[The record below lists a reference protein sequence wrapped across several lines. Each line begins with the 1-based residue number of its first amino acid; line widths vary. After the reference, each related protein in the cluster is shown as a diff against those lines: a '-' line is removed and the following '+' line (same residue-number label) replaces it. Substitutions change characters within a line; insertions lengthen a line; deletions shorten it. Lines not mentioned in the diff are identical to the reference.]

1 MKILIVY
8 TGGTIGCVGTPLSPM
23 SGPDFE
29 RAFTRNV
36 TPIVQREY
44 LDCSFDFYAFNPTLD
59 STNMQPADWCSIAVQ
74 ILQSYTAYDAFIVL
88 HGTDSMAWTAS
99 ALSFLL
105 RGLGPSAT
113 PLATLTKPVIVTGAQ
128 LPLFNKQGDQ
138 PADDYSLLFNT
149 DALQNVCGA
158 VATAYAG
165 IAEVGVY
172 FYNTLM
178 RGNRSVKTNCSQF
191 YAFSSPNYPAL
202 AEYGVTFTQAVRN
215 LLPPPASPE
224 LALDDQWR
232 TVLEQAVRIAES
244 ISSVGVI
251 AFPAFPAWAVSS
263 TSPNTALI
271 ASALRAALDQGVSGL
286 ILESY
291 GEGNFPSGNPATP
304 QQGAIYQVLRDAHAA
319 GVVIVDCTEVTS
331 GTVNATAYAA
341 GSWLSEC
348 GVIGASDMTSIASL
362 AKLIWLQA
370 VNRACGYG
378 WSQVKIEN
386 LMQTNIAGEIQDIDR
401 LDSRGIDVLAP
412 GQSIA
417 TFDASATLV
426 NDPILGPVLTDSSVT
441 PPIQFKLVSVSGAA
455 MPGRL
460 AIAPDGT
467 LTFTDRTNA
476 LIYRNTPSVPSSACM
491 LVLTGESGSA
501 PTLAVTSAATNAVV
515 TVLYPPSS
523 AHVNA

>member
-23 SGPDFE
+23 DGPDFE
-29 RAFTRNV
+29 RAFTKNV
-36 TPIVQREY
+36 TPIVQRQY
-44 LDCSFDFYAFNPTLD
+44 PDCSFGFYAFNPTLD
-59 STNMQPADWCSIAVQ
+59 STNMQPGDWCSIAVQ
-74 ILQSYTAYDAFIVL
+74 ILQNYAAYDAFIVL

-105 RGLGPSAT
+105 QGLAPTGA

-128 LPLFNKQGDQ
+128 LPLFDQQGNQ
-138 PADDYSLLFNT
+138 PADSDILLFAT

-165 IAEVGVY
+165 IAEVGLY

-178 RGNRSVKTNCSQF
+178 RGNRAVKTNCSQF
-191 YAFSSPNYPAL
+191 YAFSSPNFPLL
-202 AEYGVTFTQAVRN
+202 AEYGVVFTQTVQN
-215 LLPPPASPE
+215 LLPAPASPA
-224 LALDDQWR
+224 LALDRQWP
-232 TVLEQAVRIAES
+232 TVLEQVTQIAKA
-244 ISSVGVI
+244 IASVGVI

-263 TSPNTALI
+263 TTPNTALI
-271 ASALRAALDQGVSGL
+271 ANVLRAALAQGVSGL

-304 QQGAIYQVLRDAHAA
+304 QQGAIYQVLQQAHAS
-319 GVVIVDCTEVTS
+319 GVVIVDCTEVTA
-331 GTVNATAYAA
+331 GTVNATVYAA

-348 GVIGASDMTSIASL
+348 GVVGASDMTSIAAL

-378 WSQVKIEN
+378 WSQTRIEN
-386 LMQTNIAGEIQDIDR
+386 LMQTDLAGEIQDIDR
-401 LDSRGIDVLAP
+401 VDSRGASFLAP
-412 GQSIA
+412 GQSIM
-417 TFDASATLV
+417 TFDGSATLV
-426 NDPILGPVLTDSSVT
+426 NDPVLGPLLSDASVT
-441 PPIQFKLVSVSGAA
+441 PPLEFRLVPVAGAA

-467 LTFTDRTNA
+467 VTFNDRTNA
-476 LIYRNTPSVPSSACM
+476 AIYRHAPPAPSSACL
-491 LVLTGESGSA
+491 LVLTGQSGSA
-501 PTLAVTSAATNAVV
+501 PTLAVVSAATNQVV
-515 TVLYPPSS
+515 SVLYPPSS
-523 AHVNA
+523 APG

>member
-8 TGGTIGCVGTPLSPM
+8 TGGTIGCVGVPLSPM
-23 SGPDFE
+23 SGQDFE
-29 RAFTRNV
+29 RAFTKNV

-44 LDCSFDFYAFNPTLD
+44 PDCSFGFYAFNPALD
-59 STNMQPADWCSIAVQ
+59 STNMQPGDWCSIAVQ
-74 ILQSYTAYDAFIVL
+74 ILERYAAYDAFIVL

-105 RGLGPSAT
+105 QGLGPDGT

-128 LPLFNKQGDQ
+128 LPLFDKQGDQ

-165 IAEVGVY
+165 IAEVGLY

-178 RGNRSVKTNCSQF
+178 RGNRAVKTNCSQF
-191 YAFSSPNYPAL
+191 YAFSSPNFPPL
-202 AEYGVTFTQAVRN
+202 AQSGVTFTQTVQS

-224 LALDDQWR
+224 LALDNQWR
-232 TVLEQAVRIAES
+232 TVLEQAVQIAEN
-244 ISSVGVI
+244 IASVGVI
-251 AFPAFPAWAVSS
+251 AFPAFPAWANTSV
-263 TSPNTALI
+263 SPNTALI
-271 ASALRAALDQGVSGL
+271 ASVLRAALDQGVSGL
-286 ILESY
+286 ILEAY

-304 QQGAIYQVLRDAHAA
+304 QSGAVYQVLQQAHAA
-319 GVVIVDCTEVTS
+319 GVTIVDCTETTS

-348 GVIGASDMTSIASL
+348 GVIGASDMTSVAAL

-370 VNRACGYG
+370 LNRACRYG
-378 WSQVKIEN
+378 WSQKTVEN
-386 LMQTNIAGEIQDIDR
+386 LMQTNLAGEIQDLNR
-401 LDSRGIDVLAP
+401 LDSRGAGWLAP

-426 NDPILGPVLTDSSVT
+426 NDPVRGPVLTDSSVT
-441 PPIQFKLVSVSGAA
+441 PPIRFELVSASGAA

-460 AIAPDGT
+460 TLAPDGT
-467 LTFTDRTNA
+467 LTFFDRTNA
-476 LIYRNTPSVPSSACM
+476 AIYRNAPSVPSSACM
-491 LVLTGESGSA
+491 LVLTGQSGNA
-501 PTLAVTSAATNAVV
+501 PTLAVVSAATHAVV

-523 AHVNA
+523 AHDRV